1 MNYNSSLCI
10 ESSVWIAVLDLKSIF
25 RLVYVCNAINQRLCC
40 ICSKKGDTMPS
51 ADFYWRLKIVAW
63 CCAAL
68 WYFKV
73 NIFPH
78 FSLMCFISLSSMFRI
93 CIFWQDWNMTPAWR
107 WSSVASST
115 WKPSKWSLP
124 FLGKKDRYQTETE
137 THPFARLAPNRDD
150 KWQRQS
156 VENVE
161 NICLIFALIIGI

>member
-1 MNYNSSLCI
+1 MFKWDLQSWWCTVPRSS
-10 ESSVWIAVLDLKSIF
+10 SSH
-25 RLVYVCNAINQRLCC
+25 RLFYVCNAINQRLCC

-124 FLGKKDRYQTETE
+124 FLGKKDRYQTET
-137 THPFARLAPNRDD
+137 HPFARLAPNRDD